1 MILDD
6 GGDATLFVHKGAE
19 YEKAGG
25 VPSPAEDDPEEWE
38 VILGPAAQLARR
50 PPGQVDRGRRAPS
63 WA

>member
-38 VILGPAAQLARR
+38 IILDQLRNSLADHPGKWTR
-50 PPGQVDRGRRAPS
+50 PPRTSRA
-63 WA
+63 